1 MKMKPAVPPG
11 VAVFRR
17 NLRPLLRYALIFAAY
32 LCAFILLDFITQQ
45 FEQLPGVVAWYPP
58 AGLTYALL
66 LVFGV
71 SFAPAVTIALFIS
84 SVFIYRMPQPPYL
97 LFLWAF
103 IISLIYTV
111 AAAFLRRRIRFDW
124 RLRKMRDVTW
134 LVVATVLVSALLAV
148 LSVSSSALSSD
159 MPRSEVL
166 RAVFEWWI
174 GETVGVLTVTPFLLI
189 HVMPWLKRFAE
200 GQPVGLPVRRSMP
213 RPTLS
218 AIGQVASLALVL
230 YWVFGAR
237 VLDEYQP
244 MYLIALPLIWIA
256 LQRGLKG
263 VGAGILALNS
273 GVVLALWLFRF
284 DLDRLGELELLMI
297 INCIVGLL
305 MGAAVT
311 ERRRAENELRSA
323 KTFLDNIINA
333 IADPVFVKDDKRQ
346 FVLVNDALCATVGRP
361 RESLLGED
369 GDDMFPKEQVA
380 VFRKVDAGVFD
391 TGRENV
397 NEEFLSN
404 LASGEVRT
412 IVTRKT
418 RYIDPTGKRFL
429 VGVIRDITGRKRAEE
444 ALRESEEK
452 FRNYMESAPDGIFIV
467 DDTGRYIET
476 NEAACRMLG
485 FTKAEIENLLIRDL
499 LADESLEDGL
509 AHFRRIMET
518 GAAKSD
524 LWHKHRDGAKRCL
537 VVNAVRLSPTRILG
551 FCKDITERKQRE
563 RELEAIAAVSTALRV
578 TQTRAQML
586 PVILDQLLSLLAVDG
601 AALVMLDPAGG
612 EWRVE
617 LGRGAW
623 SPFTGV
629 HIPPGAGLNGQVVSG
644 GRPYLNND
652 IQNAPSPFPHEGPN
666 TCPCVAAA
674 PLAVQG
680 QIIGILWI
688 GRARPLADSDL
699 PLLIAIGE
707 MAANAI
713 HRATMHEK
721 MERQVQRLAA
731 LHAIDAAISSSMDL
745 PLTLNILLGHVTS
758 QLEVDAAAVLLLNP
772 QRQTLEFSAGHGFH
786 STAIERSLVRLGEGH
801 AGEAAL
807 ERRIVEVPSL
817 AEGQPG
823 FTRAALLAG
832 EGFAAYYCAPLLAK
846 GQVKGV
852 LEIFHRAPVNP
863 DPDWL
868 AFLETLAGQA
878 AIAIDGAELFDGL
891 QRSNIEL
898 SIAYDAT
905 IEGWSRALDLRDR
918 ETEGHTLRVSEL
930 ALRLARAAG
939 VGEKDLISIYRGA
952 LLHDIGKM
960 GVPDGILLKP
970 GPLSD
975 DEWVVMRRHPQ
986 LAYDMLAPIQYLK
999 SALDIPYC
1007 HHEKWDGTGYP
1018 RGLKGDVIPLAAR
1031 LFAVVDV
1038 WDALRSDRPYR
1049 AGWAEEKVIEHIQAG
1064 SGTHFDPHAVELFLR
1079 VRSENT
1085 EEPG

>member
-11 VAVFRR
+11 AAFLRR

-32 LCAFILLDFITQQ
+32 LCAFILLDFITKQ
-45 FEQLPGVVAWYPP
+45 FEEFPGVVTWYPP
-58 AGLTYALL
+58 AGLTYTLL

-71 SFAPAVTIALFIS
+71 IFAPAVTIALFIS
-84 SVFIYRMPQPPYL
+84 SVFIYRLPQPPYL
-97 LFLWAF
+97 LFIWAF

-111 AAAFLRRRIRFDW
+111 AAAFLRHRSRFDW

-134 LVVATVLVSALLAV
+134 LIVTTVLVSALLAV

-189 HVMPWLKRFAE
+189 YVMPWLKRFAE

-218 AIGQVASLALVL
+218 AIGQVASLVFVL

-237 VLDEYQP
+237 VLDEFQP
-244 MYLIALPLIWIA
+244 MYLLALPLIWIA

-263 VGAGILALNS
+263 VSAAILALNS

-284 DLDRLGELELLMI
+284 DFVRLGELELLMI

-311 ERRRAENELRSA
+311 ERRRAEEESEVLARFPAENPNPVLRVEQDG
-323 KTFLDNIINA
+323 KINFA
-333 IADPVFVKDDKRQ
+333 NPASVSLLRQ
-346 FVLVNDALCATVGRP
+346 WNGTVGEYLP
-361 RESLLGED
+361 PDWRERVLNVVRHSTSMTVDVECEERVYSILVV
-369 GDDMFPKEQVA
+369 PIP
-380 VFRKVDAGVFD
+380 DAGY
-391 TGRENV
+391 V
-397 NEEFLSN
+397 NLY
-404 LASGEVRT
+404 G
-412 IVTRKT
+412 
-418 RYIDPTGKRFL
+418 
-429 VGVIRDITGRKRAEE
+429 RDITERKQAEE
-444 ALRESEEK
+444 SLRESEEK
-452 FRNYMESAPDGIFIV
+452 FRSYVESAPDGIFIV
-467 DDTGRYIET
+467 DDTGRYLEA

-485 FTKAEIENLLIRDL
+485 FTKEEIENMSIRDL

-524 LWHKHRDGAKRCL
+524 LWHKHKDGTKSCL
-537 VVNAVRLSPTRILG
+537 VVNAVRLSQTRILG
-551 FCKDITERKQRE
+551 FYKDITERKQRE
-563 RELEAIAAVSTALRV
+563 RELETIAAMSTALRV
-578 TQTRAQML
+578 TKTRAQML

-601 AALVMLDPAGG
+601 AALVMLDPASGDMLA
-612 EWRVE
+612 E

-623 SPFTGV
+623 APFTGV
-629 HIPPGAGLNGQVVSG
+629 RIPPGAGLNGQMVSDR
-644 GRPYLNND
+644 RPYLNND
-652 IQNAPSPFPHEGPN
+652 VRSDPRLFRPDAFRE
-666 TCPCVAAA
+666 CPCVAAA

-699 PLLIAIGE
+699 HLLIAIAD

-721 MERQVQRLAA
+721 MERQLQRLAA
-731 LHAIDAAISSSMDL
+731 LHAIDAAISSSMNL
-745 PLTLNILLGHVTS
+745 PLTLNILLGHVTA

-801 AGEAAL
+801 AGAAAL
-807 ERRIVEVPSL
+807 ECRIVEVPSL
-817 AEGQPG
+817 AEGQPV
-823 FTRAALLAG
+823 FTRASLLAG
-832 EGFAAYYCAPLLAK
+832 EGFVAYYCAPLMAK
-846 GQVKGV
+846 GQIKGV
-852 LEIFHRAPVNP
+852 LEIFHRSPVNP

-878 AIAIDGAELFDGL
+878 AIAIDSAELFDGL
-891 QRSNIEL
+891 QRSNTEL

-905 IEGWSRALDLRDR
+905 IEGWSRALDLRDK
-918 ETEGHTLRVSEL
+918 ETEGHTERVTEMTLEL
-930 ALRLARAAG
+930 ARS
-939 VGEKDLISIYRGA
+939 VGISEEELVPIRRGA

-960 GVPDGILLKP
+960 AIPDSILLKP
-970 GPLSD
+970 GPL
-975 DEWVVMRRHPQ
+975 DEREWEIMRQHPTQAFQ
-986 LAYDMLAPIQYLK
+986 LLSPIIYLRL
-999 SALDIPYC
+999 ALDIPYC

-1049 AGWAEEKVIEHIQAG
+1049 AGWPEEKVIEHIQAG

>member
-11 VAVFRR
+11 AAVLRR

-45 FEQLPGVVAWYPP
+45 FVQLPGVVTWYPP

-97 LFLWAF
+97 LFIWAF
-103 IISLIYTV
+103 IISLIYTL
-111 AAAFLRRRIRFDW
+111 AAAFLRRRIRFDG
-124 RLRKMRDVTW
+124 RLRKMRDLTW
-134 LVVATVLVSALLAV
+134 LVVTTVLVSALLAV

-159 MPRSEVL
+159 MPRGEVL

-189 HVMPWLKRFAE
+189 YVMPWLKRFAE
-200 GQPVGLPVRRSMP
+200 GQPVGLPVRRSRP

-218 AIGQVASLALVL
+218 AIGQAASLALVL

-237 VLDEYQP
+237 VLDAYQP

-263 VGAGILALNS
+263 VSAGILALNS

-284 DLDRLGELELLMI
+284 DFDRLGELELLMI
-297 INCIVGLL
+297 INCMVGLL

-311 ERRRAENELRSA
+311 ERQQAEKNLLESEFKFRTLFDQA
-323 KTFLDNIINA
+323 LDGIL
-333 IADPVFVKDDKRQ
+333 IADMETHRF
-346 FVLVNDALCATVGRP
+346 FMGNDAICRMLDYSHDELSGVGVDDIHPLEHLPYVVEQFNRQARGEIDLAEDIP
-361 RESLLGED
+361 VKRKDGSVFYAEINSSLVMLGGHAYLLGI
-369 GDDMFPKEQVA
+369 F
-380 VFRKVDAGVFD
+380 
-391 TGRENV
+391 
-397 NEEFLSN
+397 
-404 LASGEVRT
+404 
-412 IVTRKT
+412 
-418 RYIDPTGKRFL
+418 
-429 VGVIRDITGRKRAEE
+429 RDITERKRAEE
-444 ALRESEEK
+444 SLRESEEK
-452 FRNYMESAPDGIFIV
+452 FRSYVESAPDGIFIV
-467 DDTGRYIET
+467 DDTGRYIEA
-476 NEAACRMLG
+476 NPSACRILG
-485 FTKAEIENLLIRDL
+485 FTKEEIEQMSIRDL
-499 LADESLEDGL
+499 LAEESLEDGV
-509 AHFRRIMET
+509 AHFRMIMET

-524 LWHKHRDGAKRCL
+524 LWHKHRDGTKRCL

-586 PVILDQLLSLLAVDG
+586 PVILDQLLSLLAMDG

-612 EWRVE
+612 EWRAE

-623 SPFTGV
+623 APFTGV
-629 HIPPGAGLNGQVVSG
+629 RIPPGAGLNGQVVSG

-652 IQNAPSPFPHEGPN
+652 VQNAPCLFPHEGSN
-666 TCPCVAAA
+666 KCPCVAAA

-680 QIIGILWI
+680 QLIGILWI

-699 PLLIAIGE
+699 HLLIAIGE

-721 MERQVQRLAA
+721 MERQLQRLAA
-731 LHAIDAAISSSMDL
+731 LHAIDAAISSSMNL

-786 STAIERSLVRLGEGH
+786 STAIERSLVRLGEGR
-801 AGEAAL
+801 AGAAAL

-817 AEGQPG
+817 AEGQTV
-823 FTRAALLAG
+823 FTRASLLAG
-832 EGFAAYYCAPLLAK
+832 EGFAAYYCAPLMAK
-846 GQVKGV
+846 GQIKGV
-852 LEIFHRAPVNP
+852 LEIFHRSPVNP

-878 AIAIDGAELFDGL
+878 AIAIDSAELFDGL
-891 QRSNIEL
+891 QRSNTEL

-905 IEGWSRALDLRDR
+905 IEGWSRALDLRDK
-918 ETEGHTLRVSEL
+918 ETEGHTERVTEMTL
-930 ALRLARAAG
+930 KLARSAG
-939 VGEKDLISIYRGA
+939 ISEEELVPIRRGA

-960 GVPDGILLKP
+960 AIPDSILLKP
-970 GPLSD
+970 GPL
-975 DEWVVMRRHPQ
+975 DEREWEIMRQHPTQAFQ
-986 LAYDMLAPIQYLK
+986 LLSPIIYLRL
-999 SALDIPYC
+999 ALDIPYC

-1049 AGWAEEKVIEHIQAG
+1049 AGWPEEKVIEHIQAG
-1064 SGTHFDPHAVELFLR
+1064 SGAHFDPHAVELFLR